1 MAFVRHD
8 VSFLEGRRL
17 RRLRQA
23 PWSRE
28 MVRENRLS
36 PADFIYPIF
45 VMDAPEGR
53 QAIATMPGQSR
64 LGIKDAVEVARE
76 ARDLGIPALAIFP
89 NTQDDR
95 RSEEGSEAL
104 NPDNLTCRALRA
116 IKNAVPEIG
125 LVSDVALDPYTTHGH
140 DGVMSGDDILN
151 DETVEILVGQ
161 SLNQARA
168 GCDVIAPSDMM
179 DGRVGAI
186 RRALDSEGHT
196 NTLIMAYSAKYASAF
211 YGPFRDAISS
221 GNRLKGD
228 KRTYQMDYANSDEA
242 LREAELDLEEGA
254 DIIMV
259 KPGLPYLDVIRRF
272 KDTFN
277 APIAA
282 YQVSGEYAMIEMGAK
297 AGVVDRDAAM
307 MESLFAFKRAGCDTI
322 LTYFALDAAR
332 KLGA

>member
-1 MAFVRHD
+1 MD
-8 VSFLEGRRL
+8 FLGGRRL

-23 PWSRE
+23 QWSRA
-28 MVRENRLS
+28 MVRETSLTPS
-36 PADFIYPIF
+36 DFIYPIF

-53 QAIATMPGQSR
+53 QPIHTMPGQSR
-64 LGIKDAVEVARE
+64 LGLRDAVEVARE

-95 RSEEGSEAL
+95 RSEDGGEAL
-104 NPDNLTCRALRA
+104 NPDNLTCRVLRA
-116 IKNAVPEIG
+116 IKDAVPEVG

-140 DGVMSGDDILN
+140 DGVMAGEVILN

-161 SLNQARA
+161 ALNQTRA
-168 GCDVIAPSDMM
+168 GSDVIAPSDMM

-186 RRALDSEGHT
+186 RRALDGEGHT
-196 NTLIMAYSAKYASAF
+196 DTLIMAYSAKYASSF

-242 LREAELDLEEGA
+242 LREAEMDLDEGA

-259 KPGLPYLDVIRRF
+259 KPGMPYLDIIRRF

-297 AGVVDRDAAM
+297 AGIVDRDAAM

-322 LTYFALDAAR
+322 LTYFAMDAAR